1 MQLESFCQFRDQEYK
16 RIIKYISTRWLSP
29 LEAAVGRA
37 LRLLP
42 SLTSYFLSEK
52 DKSPQF
58 ERLRE
63 HFENST
69 LEAYL
74 LFYQFLLKV
83 FIKLNLLL
91 QREDHLIS
99 RVHGHIQRFLK
110 KLTLKFLSLDVI
122 DEDDNPAQIDAENTN
137 NQKNGNVKKGVLC
150 GLILRFLYSV
160 NLIR

>member
-1 MQLESFCQFRDQEYK
+1 MAF
-16 RIIKYISTRWLSP
+16 P

-63 HFENST
+63 HFENSM

-110 KLTLKFLSLDVI
+110 KLALKFLNLDVI
-122 DEDDNPAQIDAENTN
+122 DEDDNPAQIDVENTN
-137 NQKNGNVKKGVLC
+137 NQKNGNVKRGVLC